1 MCSSDLQWH
10 VSHAIART
18 EEKVGG
24 NWVPRRRD
32 QRHTFYADATYAL
45 NPRWQFSAA
54 WHFHSGWPTTDVV
67 YSLASLANSRRV
79 LVSANGAPYGL
90 RLPDYHRLDLRVTRR
105 WQTRLGE
112 LRAYLDLFN
121 VYDRMNLLGCDHQVS
136 VSGTTVTDRRKPRE
150 QLPFLPSVG
159 VSWAF

>member
-1 MCSSDLQWH
+1 MP
-10 VSHAIART
+10 VIAPGMH
-18 EEKVGG
+18 E
-24 NWVPRRRD
+24 
-32 QRHTFYADATYAL
+32 AD
-45 NPRWQFSAA
+45 R
-54 WHFHSGWPTTDVV
+54 
-67 YSLASLANSRRV
+67 
-79 LVSANGAPYGL
+79 
-90 RLPDYHRLDLRVTRR
+90 HRLDLRLTRR

-121 VYDRMNLLGCDHQVS
+121 VYDRVNLLGYDHQVS